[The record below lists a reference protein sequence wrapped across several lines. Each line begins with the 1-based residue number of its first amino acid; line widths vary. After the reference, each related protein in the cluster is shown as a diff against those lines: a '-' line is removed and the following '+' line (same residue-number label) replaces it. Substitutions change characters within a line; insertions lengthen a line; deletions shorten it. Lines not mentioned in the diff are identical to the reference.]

1 MRNLLAPAHLALTI
15 IILLWDVVL
24 AGRIAQ
30 NDQAPRPFQAICG
43 LSALLILPGLLF
55 HLATSTIITGRAVAT
70 MDWVWPAV
78 LVLFAGQALYA
89 FLRRL
94 VNPAWG
100 LPIAI
105 YNLLIAVIGIIRYL
119 VAHGHSPAEPFVAF
133 IAAQSLAMVFAG
145 GTAGVLASPLYLNV
159 PMVSP
164 AFPAL
169 HSLTASFRF
178 LMSLYAALWCAF
190 IIAIGLPRAVIQL
203 RNYAAHS
210 RDQLRE
216 RPNADFA
223 VGLKILPDLLNPP
236 PPPAIRTDSALVSL
250 IDPDAICVVVVPGI
264 SRPALDSLAKV
275 LDVARRD
282 STMIIAAIGYRGVLV
297 PELSTAPFDEQ
308 ERLVTIR
315 RVMQRL
321 QPDILLPA
329 EDPYTS
335 GERVHGALTVA
346 RWESYYIDAVRAAKS
361 IDPTVRIGLAA
372 SAYTRNDSALFAW
385 ANSPRAPI
393 DVLGFSLFPSPYVG
407 GGIQADTRTADRWM
421 RATPPR
427 KPVWVFAT
435 GGYPLSYGERS
446 QEQAIWEVLAWATDH
461 PDIKG
466 TVVYEAGDYAEARG
480 LRAPNGRLRPATNA
494 VRRAIRGLRESAR

>member
-1 MRNLLAPAHLALTI
+1 MRTLLAPAHLALTI
-15 IILLWDVVL
+15 IILMWDVVL

-30 NDQAPRPFQAICG
+30 NNQAPRLFQGICG
-43 LSALLILPGLLF
+43 LAALLLIPGLLF
-55 HLATSTIITGRAVAT
+55 HLATSTIITGRAVAN

-78 LVLFAGQALYA
+78 LVLFALQALYA

-100 LPIAI
+100 LPIAV
-105 YNLLIAVIGIIRYL
+105 YNLLIAAIGLLRFL
-119 VAHGHSPAEPFVAF
+119 VAHGHSPAEPLVAF

-178 LMSLYAALWCAF
+178 LMSVYAALWCAF

-203 RNYAAHS
+203 RNYAVHS

-223 VGLKILPDLLNPP
+223 VGLKILPDMLNPP
-236 PPPAIRTDSALVSL
+236 PPPAIRSDSALIGL

-264 SRPALDSLAKV
+264 SRQALDSLARV
-275 LDVARRD
+275 LDPARRGGK
-282 STMIIAAIGYRGVLV
+282 TIIAAIGYRGVLV
-297 PELSTAPFDEQ
+297 PELRSLPFDEQ
-308 ERLVTIR
+308 ERLATVR
-315 RVMQRL
+315 RVVQRL

-335 GERVHGALTVA
+335 GERAHGVLQVA

-361 IDPTVRIGLAA
+361 IDPDVRIGLAA
-372 SAYTRNDSALFAW
+372 SAYTRNDSSLFAW
-385 ANSPRAPI
+385 ANSQRAPI
-393 DVLGFSLFPSPYVG
+393 DILGFSLFPSPYVG

-421 RATPPR
+421 RAAPPR
-427 KPVWVFAT
+427 KPLWVFAT

-461 PDIKG
+461 PNIKG
-466 TVVYEAGDYAEARG
+466 TVVYESGDYGQARG
-480 LRAPNGRLRPATNA
+480 LRAPDGRLRPATNA